1 VTGVATPLVD
11 DAMVG
16 AAIAVVVLAVVALYR
31 LFRGPTLPD
40 RVVAVNGFG
49 TSTLI
54 VLALLS
60 VGLDEPGLLDVAL
73 VYALLNFLLSLGL
86 ATYAGDGGEGP

>member
-1 VTGVATPLVD
+1 
-11 DAMVG
+11 MVG

-40 RVVAVNGFG
+40 RVVAANGFG

-86 ATYAGDGGEGP
+86 ATYAGGDGGEEP